1 MTINIFRFV
10 QPFHK
15 FLLHIC
21 QMFEKL
27 KQHWKVNGLN
37 LILIITTFALGG
49 SLCGYAGRKL
59 LALTNMDKGFLWVL
73 LYILLVTL
81 LWPVAV
87 LLVSIPLGQFSFFK
101 KYIGKVLRRFRP
113 PPSPPKGEEMEKIR
127 SEKVQPHLSS
137 PSGREMEKIG
147 AENKT
152 SSPTL
157 LLQEKGEAKNVAESG
172 SNDKYSNV
180 AIFASGGGSNAE
192 HIINSSPAPLQ
203 KEKSEGENTAKNSTK
218 AANYKVALI
227 VCNKPGAGV
236 LEVAAKAGI
245 PSLLIEKESF
255 FNGDNYLPE
264 LKKHNIDFIV
274 LAGFLW
280 KVPEALVRAY
290 TKKIINIHP
299 ALLPKYGGNGMYGH
313 HVHQAVIANKEK
325 QSGITIHYV
334 DELYDHGEII
344 FQAVCAVEEND
355 TAETLAKKVQA
366 LEHEHYA
373 RVIGGVVVSG

>member
-1 MTINIFRFV
+1 LSCICKQHTSISYRHKMTINIFRFA

-15 FLLHIC
+15 FLQHIC

-27 KQHWKVNGLN
+27 KQHWKVNGVN
-37 LILIITTFALGG
+37 LILIMTTFALGG

-59 LALTNMDKGFLWVL
+59 LALTNLDKGFLWVL

-101 KYIGKVLRRFRP
+101 RYIGKVFRRFTT
-113 PPSPPKGEEMEKIR
+113 SPPAPLQKERGE
-127 SEKVQPHLSS
+127 
-137 PSGREMEKIG
+137 

-152 SSPTL
+152 SSPA
-157 LLQEKGEAKNVAESG
+157 LLQKEKGEAKNVAESG
-172 SNDKYSNV
+172 ANGKSINV

-192 HIINSSPAPLQ
+192 RIITTSPPSPLLL
-203 KEKSEGENTAKNSTK
+203 ERGEAENIAESAGNG
-218 AANYKVALI
+218 ANYKVALI

-236 LEVAAKAGI
+236 LEVAAKASI
-245 PSLLIEKESF
+245 PSLLIEKERF
-255 FNGDNYLPE
+255 FNGDNYINE
-264 LKKHNIDFIV
+264 LQKHQIDFIV

-280 KVPEALVRAY
+280 KIPVALIKAY
-290 TKKIINIHP
+290 PKKIINIHP
-299 ALLPKYGGNGMYGH
+299 ALLPKYGGNGMYGR
-313 HVHQAVIANKEK
+313 HVHQAVIANEEK

-344 FQAVCAVEEND
+344 FQATCAVEEND
-355 TAETLAKKVQA
+355 TVETLAKKVQA
-366 LEHEHYA
+366 LEHEHYG
-373 RVIGGVVVSG
+373 RVIGSVVVSD